1 VARDPNRWL
10 LAAKKADP
18 DWQIRQV
25 RMAAVYVSARLAEQ
39 KPGVTWVRVLGLQ
52 NAPTYVPIATPT
64 SYPTATLRNAPTS
77 LSVLRRANIADGLT
91 ALQWDDGETW
101 TQLRSPIDFSPGVLH
116 ESTAP
121 ISQHQPR
128 LRVIPKRSTVQRP
141 SRALPN

>member
-1 VARDPNRWL
+1 
-10 LAAKKADP
+10 
-18 DWQIRQV
+18 
-25 RMAAVYVSARLAEQ
+25 MAAVYVSARFAEQ

-77 LSVLRRANIADGLT
+77 QSVLRRANIADGLT

-128 LRVIPKRSTVQRP
+128 SESYPSDLRCNVRVGHCPTERS
-141 SRALPN
+141 SLY

>member
-1 VARDPNRWL
+1 
-10 LAAKKADP
+10 
-18 DWQIRQV
+18 
-25 RMAAVYVSARLAEQ
+25 MAAVYVSARLAEQ
-39 KPGVTWVRVLGLQ
+39 KPGVTWVRALGLH

-77 LSVLRRANIADGLT
+77 QSVLRRANIAT

-101 TQLRSPIDFSPGVLH
+101 TQLRSPIDVSPGVLH

-128 LRVIPKRSTVQRP
+128 LIPKQSTVRRP